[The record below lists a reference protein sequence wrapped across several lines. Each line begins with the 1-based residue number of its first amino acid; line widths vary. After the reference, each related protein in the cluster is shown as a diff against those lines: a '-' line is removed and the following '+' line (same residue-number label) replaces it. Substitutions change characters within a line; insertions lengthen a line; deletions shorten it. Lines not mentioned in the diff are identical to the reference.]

1 MENNQAL
8 IVVVKELQ
16 KLVLVIKEMEL
27 RLQKMEG
34 KKNVNWNTKALPFNA
49 RDKYWSNDL
58 LNYPSRFTKWNDKT
72 HCIFLYQ

>member
-1 MENNQAL
+1 MEDKQAL

-34 KKNVNWNTKALPFNA
+34 K
-49 RDKYWSNDL
+49 
-58 LNYPSRFTKWNDKT
+58 
-72 HCIFLYQ
+72 

>member
-27 RLQKMEG
+27 RIQKMEG
-34 KKNVNWNTKALPFNA
+34 K
-49 RDKYWSNDL
+49 
-58 LNYPSRFTKWNDKT
+58 
-72 HCIFLYQ
+72 

>member
-27 RLQKMEG
+27 RLQKMEA
-34 KKNVNWNTKALPFNA
+34 K
-49 RDKYWSNDL
+49 
-58 LNYPSRFTKWNDKT
+58 
-72 HCIFLYQ
+72 

>member
-34 KKNVNWNTKALPFNA
+34 K
-49 RDKYWSNDL
+49 
-58 LNYPSRFTKWNDKT
+58 
-72 HCIFLYQ
+72 

>member
-34 KKNVNWNTKALPFNA
+34 KKNVN
-49 RDKYWSNDL
+49 
-58 LNYPSRFTKWNDKT
+58 
-72 HCIFLYQ
+72 

>member
-27 RLQKMEG
+27 RLQKIEG
-34 KKNVNWNTKALPFNA
+34 K
-49 RDKYWSNDL
+49 
-58 LNYPSRFTKWNDKT
+58 
-72 HCIFLYQ
+72 